1 MLGIAILVFREVLE
15 AALVVSVVFA
25 ATRGVPGRERWI
37 GAGIA
42 AGVLGAVAVAL
53 SAGVIA
59 DAAAGMGQE
68 LFNATVLFAAV
79 VMIAWHAIWMATHG
93 RELARQLQALGSE
106 VTVGHRPLTALLL
119 VVALAVLREGSEV
132 VLFLFAQ
139 AAGGSGWVDIAVGI
153 ALGISGGFATGLALY
168 FGLLRIPVRYFF
180 TATNWLLLLLA
191 AGMASQAAR
200 FLVQADL
207 LPSLGP
213 RLWDSSALLSDRS
226 LLGQTL
232 HALIGYDA
240 RPAGV
245 QVLFYV
251 VTGALI
257 IIGMRL
263 WGRPARQVPP
273 GALKR
278 ERRAFWRAA
287 PPRSETATREFR
299 IR

>member
-25 ATRGVPGRERWI
+25 ATRGVPARGRWI
-37 GAGIA
+37 GTGIA
-42 AGVLGAVAVAL
+42 AGVLGSVAVAL

-68 LFNATVLFAAV
+68 LFNATILFAAV
-79 VMIAWHAIWMATHG
+79 IMIAWHAIWMSTHG

-106 VTVGHRPLTALLL
+106 VTVGHRPLAALL
-119 VVALAVLREGSEV
+119 VVVSLAVLREGSEV

-139 AAGGSGWVDIAVGI
+139 AAGGTGWIDVAVGI
-153 ALGISGGFATGLALY
+153 ALGVGGGFATGLALY

-207 LPSLGP
+207 LPALGP
-213 RLWDSSALLSDRS
+213 KVWDSSALLADRS

-240 RPAGV
+240 RPAGI

-257 IIGMRL
+257 VIGMRL
-263 WGRPARQVPP
+263 WGRPTRN
-273 GALKR
+273 GDGRALKR
-278 ERRAFWRAA
+278 DRHAIA
-287 PPRSETATREFR
+287 RSR
-299 IR
+299 

>member
-1 MLGIAILVFREVLE
+1 MLAIAILVFREVLE

-25 ATRGVPGRERWI
+25 ATRGVPGRERWV

-42 AGVLGAVAVAL
+42 AGVLGAVALAAF
-53 SAGVIA
+53 AGVIA
-59 DAAAGMGQE
+59 SAVEGMGQE
-68 LFNATVLFAAV
+68 LLNASVLFAAV
-79 VMIAWHAIWMATHG
+79 VMIAWHAIWMASHG
-93 RELARQLQALGSE
+93 REITAQMQALGSA
-106 VTVGHRPLTALLL
+106 VSVGRRPLTALTL

-132 VLFLFAQ
+132 VLFLYAQ
-139 AAGGSGWVDIAVGI
+139 VAGGSGWTDVAGGI
-153 ALGISGGFATGLALY
+153 ALGIAGGCAVGFALY

-207 LPSLGP
+207 LPPLGP
-213 RLWDSSALLSDRS
+213 MLWDTSGLLSDRS

-232 HALIGYDA
+232 HALVGYDA

-251 VTGALI
+251 ITGGLIAL
-257 IIGMRL
+257 GMRL
-263 WGRPARQVPP
+263 WGKPRRGVP
-273 GALKR
+273 
-278 ERRAFWRAA
+278 RAA
-287 PPRSETATREFR
+287 
-299 IR
+299 

>member
-1 MLGIAILVFREVLE
+1 MAGIAVLVFREVLE
-15 AALVVSVVFA
+15 AALIISVVFA
-25 ATRGVPGRERWI
+25 ATRGVPGRGRWI
-37 GAGIA
+37 GAGIL
-42 AGVLGAVAVAL
+42 AGVLGAVGVAL
-53 SAGVIA
+53 SAGFIA

-68 LFNATVLFAAV
+68 LFNASVLFAAV

-93 RELARQLQALGSE
+93 RQLAMQMQTLGSE
-106 VTVGHRPLTALLL
+106 VSVGQRPLAALLI
-119 VVALAVLREGSEV
+119 VVALAVLREGSEI

-139 AAGGSGWVDIAVGI
+139 TAGGSGFVDVAGGL
-153 ALGISGGFATGLALY
+153 ALGIAGGSATGLALY
-168 FGLLRIPVRYFF
+168 LGLLRIPIRHFF

-213 RLWDSSALLSDRS
+213 RLWDTSTVLSDRS

-245 QVLFYV
+245 QVLFYI

-257 IIGMRL
+257 AIGMRV
-263 WGRPARQVPP
+263 WGKPTR
-273 GALKR
+273 GA
-278 ERRAFWRAA
+278 
-287 PPRSETATREFR
+287 PSTA
-299 IR
+299 

>member
-1 MLGIAILVFREVLE
+1 MLGISVLVFREVLE

-25 ATRGVPGRERWI
+25 ATRGVPGRGRWI
-37 GAGIA
+37 GSGVAG
-42 AGVLGAVAVAL
+42 GVLGAVIVAL

-59 DAAAGMGQE
+59 ATAAGMGQE
-68 LFNATVLFAAV
+68 LFNATILFAAV
-79 VMIAWHAIWMATHG
+79 VMIGWHAIWMATHG
-93 RELARQLQALGSE
+93 RQLALQLQTLGSE
-106 VTVGHRPLTALLL
+106 VSVGRRPLTALLL
-119 VVALAVLREGSEV
+119 VVAIAVLREGSEV

-139 AAGGSGWVDIAVGI
+139 AAGGAGWVDIVGGI
-153 ALGISGGFATGLALY
+153 ALGVAAGFATGLALY
-168 FGLLRIPVRYFF
+168 FGLLRIPVRHFF

-207 LPSLGP
+207 LPALGP
-213 RLWDSSALLSDRS
+213 RLWDTSALLSDRS

-251 VTGALI
+251 VTGTLI

-263 WGRPARQVPP
+263 WGKPGRKMP
-273 GALKR
+273 GAH
-278 ERRAFWRAA
+278 
-287 PPRSETATREFR
+287 
-299 IR
+299 

>member
-1 MLGIAILVFREVLE
+1 MIGIAVLVFREVLE

-25 ATRGVPGRERWI
+25 ATRGVPARSRWI

-42 AGVLGAVAVAL
+42 AGVLGAIAVAA

-59 DAAAGMGQE
+59 DAAKGMGQE
-68 LFNATVLFAAV
+68 LFNASVLFAAIA
-79 VMIAWHAIWMATHG
+79 MIAWHAIWMAKHG
-93 RELARQLQALGSE
+93 RALAAQMQALGSA
-106 VTVGHRPLTALLL
+106 VSVGHRPLTALLI

-139 AAGGSGWVDIAVGI
+139 AAGGSGWVDIAGGL
-153 ALGISGGFATGLALY
+153 ALGIVSGIVTGLALY
-168 FGLLRIPVRYFF
+168 LGLLRIPIRHFF

-207 LPSLGP
+207 LPSLGS
-213 RLWDSSALLSDRS
+213 RLWDSSGLLSDRS
-226 LLGQTL
+226 VLGQAL

-245 QVLFYV
+245 QVVFYV
-251 VTGALI
+251 ATGTLI
-257 IIGMRL
+257 AIGMRV
-263 WGRPARQVPP
+263 WGKQGKRTP
-273 GALKR
+273 GA
-278 ERRAFWRAA
+278 A
-287 PPRSETATREFR
+287 
-299 IR
+299 